1 MSLKTILLIILF
13 ILGIPSTY
21 FRSIFRKIVYQT
33 DDWKINIKPVFIKE
47 LKALFINIFPEDS
60 EYIKI
65 RNYYRVYLVVYLIIF
80 IFYYITW
87 TIKSSKL

>member
-13 ILGIPSTY
+13 IWGIPSTY
-21 FRSIFRKIVYQT
+21 FRGRFRKIVYQT

-47 LKALFINIFPEDS
+47 LKALFINVFPEDS

-65 RNYYRVYLVVYLIIF
+65 RNYYRVYLFIYLIIF
-80 IFYYITW
+80 IFYYIT
-87 TIKSSKL
+87 

>member
-13 ILGIPSTY
+13 IWGIPSTY
-21 FRSIFRKIVYQT
+21 FRSRFRKIVYQT

-47 LKALFINIFPEDS
+47 LKALFINVFPDDS

-65 RNYYRVYLVVYLIIF
+65 RNYYRVYLFIYLIIF
-80 IFYYITW
+80 ILYYIT
-87 TIKSSKL
+87 

>member
-1 MSLKTILLIILF
+1 MSYSNILLLILF
-13 ILGIPSTY
+13 IWGIPSTY
-21 FRSIFRKIVYQT
+21 FRSRFRKIVYQT

-47 LKALFINIFPEDS
+47 LKALFINVFPEDS

-80 IFYYITW
+80 IFYYIT
-87 TIKSSKL
+87 

>member
-13 ILGIPSTY
+13 IWGIPSTY
-21 FRSIFRKIVYQT
+21 FRSRFRKIVYQT

-47 LKALFINIFPEDS
+47 LKALFINVFPEDS

-65 RNYYRVYLVVYLIIF
+65 RNYYRVYLFIYLIIF
-80 IFYYITW
+80 ILYYNT
-87 TIKSSKL
+87 

>member
-13 ILGIPSTY
+13 IWGIPSTY
-21 FRSIFRKIVYQT
+21 FRSRFRKIVYQT
-33 DDWKINIKPVFIKE
+33 DDWKINIKQVFIKE
-47 LKALFINIFPEDS
+47 LKALFINVFPEDS

-80 IFYYITW
+80 IFYYIT
-87 TIKSSKL
+87 

>member
-13 ILGIPSTY
+13 IWGIPSTY
-21 FRSIFRKIVYQT
+21 FRSRFRKIVYQT

-47 LKALFINIFPEDS
+47 LKALFINVFPEDS

-65 RNYYRVYLVVYLIIF
+65 RNYYRVYLVIYLIIF
-80 IFYYITW
+80 IFYYIA
-87 TIKSSKL
+87 

>member
-13 ILGIPSTY
+13 IWGIPSTY
-21 FRSIFRKIVYQT
+21 FRSRFRKIVYQT

-65 RNYYRVYLVVYLIIF
+65 RNYYRVYLVIYLILF
-80 IFYYITW
+80 IFYYIT
-87 TIKSSKL
+87 